1 MRKVL
6 FALIFLTGFIMT
18 SCEDLFN
25 TTPQTAPEKLKGTWQ
40 VAESSAEFGSQQ
52 YLVEFY
58 TDYND
63 STKMTIY
70 NFFGLGSWSYVT
82 INVDNQNI
90 VIPEQ
95 TEEGYKITGTGTV
108 NTDFTQINMS
118 FTVEEVV
125 VPQKSV
131 FEVSAVLTK
140 EE

>member
-1 MRKVL
+1 MKKIL
-6 FALIFLTGFIMT
+6 FAIMIASSLLMT

-25 TTPQTAPEKLKGTWQ
+25 TTPQTPAEKLKGTWQ
-40 VAESSAEFGSQQ
+40 VAETSAEFGAQQ

-63 STKMTIY
+63 SSKMTIY
-70 NFFGLGSWSYVT
+70 NFFGLGSWSYVS
-82 INVDNQNI
+82 IDVDNQTI

-95 TEEGYKITGTGTV
+95 TEEGYKIIGSGTV
-108 NTDFTQINMS
+108 NDDFTQVNLA

-131 FEVSAVLTK
+131 FEVNAVLTK